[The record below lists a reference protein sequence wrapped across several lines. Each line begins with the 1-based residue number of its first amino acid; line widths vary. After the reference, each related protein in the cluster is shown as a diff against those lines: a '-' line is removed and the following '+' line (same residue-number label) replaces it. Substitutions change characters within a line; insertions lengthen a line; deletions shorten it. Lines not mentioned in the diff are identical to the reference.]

1 MKDQIEEQEKE
12 NRRAEIM
19 NIQQAVS
26 FEKNQSF
33 LNQTVEVLIE
43 EEVEQGVYV
52 GRSKRDMVEIDGVV
66 YVHTDRELEI
76 GSFVSVEIDD
86 FMEYDLIGRAVS

>member
-1 MKDQIEEQEKE
+1 
-12 NRRAEIM
+12 
-19 NIQQAVS
+19 
-26 FEKNQSF
+26 
-33 LNQTVEVLIE
+33 
-43 EEVEQGVYV
+43 
-52 GRSKRDMVEIDGVV
+52 MVEIDGVV